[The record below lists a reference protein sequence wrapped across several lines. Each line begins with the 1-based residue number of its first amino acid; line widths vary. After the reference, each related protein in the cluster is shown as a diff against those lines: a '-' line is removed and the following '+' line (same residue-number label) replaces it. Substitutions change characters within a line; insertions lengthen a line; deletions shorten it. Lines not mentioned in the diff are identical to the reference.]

1 MSSNIKSKPSA
12 KESPTEP
19 FKRAVTGC
27 MRAIA
32 RKPDLEVG
40 FAAERPGFVGG
51 KARLPEPARKLNATE
66 AAIVRGHADSI
77 ALKLACHDPNV
88 HRKLV
93 PGGQTARAVFEAVEQ
108 ARVEAI
114 GARRMSGVAKNLS
127 AMIDDR
133 FHRGKF
139 DEVSDRTDAPIEEA
153 LAMLVRERLT
163 GMTPPPA
170 ARRLVEL
177 WRPLLEDRA
186 GKNLNRLEKL
196 IENQARFGDVVHDLL
211 DDLDMGEDRSSE
223 ADEEEG
229 AEGEQDKRKDKSGE
243 DGEGEQSEDAE
254 SRVDDAEVSGEE
266 MSDTTAESSEALSAE
281 MSDDAEMGDS
291 EAPAEPRR
299 PRRHGANE
307 PRGPEYRPFTG
318 KFDEVTAAEDLCEP
332 EELERLRGYLDKQL
346 SHLQGV
352 VARLANRL
360 QRRLMAQQN
369 RAWEFDLE
377 EGLLDPARLSRVIID
392 PLHALSFKREKDTK
406 FRDTVVTLL
415 LDNSGSMRGR
425 PITVAA
431 TCADI
436 LARTLERC
444 GVKVEILGFTTR
456 AWKGGQS
463 REAWLASG
471 KPPNPGRLNDLR
483 HIIYKSADAPWRRAR
498 KNLGLMMREGLLKEN
513 IDGEALDWAHKR
525 LLARSEQRR
534 ILMMISDGAPVDDST
549 LSVNPGNYLERHLRW
564 VIEEIET
571 RSPVELI
578 AIGIG
583 HDVTRYYRRAV
594 TIVDAEELGGAMTDK
609 LAELFDEHATEADD
623 QRVPVRKPD
632 RWSRA
637 SATFLDPPD
646 PRRA

>member
-1 MSSNIKSKPSA
+1 MSSNSKPKA
-12 KESPTEP
+12 QQKESPTEP
-19 FKRAVTGC
+19 FKRAVAGC
-27 MRAIA
+27 LRAIA
-32 RKPDLEVG
+32 RKAELDIS
-40 FAAERPGFVGG
+40 FAAERPGLVGG
-51 KARLPEPARKLNATE
+51 KVRLPEPARKLTRAE
-66 AAIVRGHADSI
+66 AAIVRGNADAV
-77 ALKLACHDPNV
+77 ALKLACHDPSV
-88 HRKLV
+88 HRRLV
-93 PGGQTARAVFEAVEQ
+93 PGGQQARAVFDAVEQ

-114 GARRMSGVAKNLS
+114 GARRMLGVKNNLT

-139 DEVSDRTDAPIEEA
+139 DEVTDRADAPIEEA
-153 LAMLVRERLT
+153 VAMMVRERLT
-163 GMTPPPA
+163 GQAPPA
-170 ARRLVEL
+170 AAKKLVDL
-177 WRPLLEDRA
+177 WRPFIEDRA
-186 GKNLNRLEKL
+186 GRGLDKLERLLEDQRK
-196 IENQARFGDVVHDLL
+196 FGDAIHDLL
-211 DDLDMGEDRSSE
+211 DSLDMGEDRSSS
-223 ADEEEG
+223 DEEE
-229 AEGEQDKRKDKSGE
+229 EGEEGDQDRRKDETGE
-243 DGEGEQSEDAE
+243 KGESADSEDMEKMSMEDAAPPPDSAE
-254 SRVDDAEVSGEE
+254 SAEESVDSP
-266 MSDTTAESSEALSAE
+266 SAD
-281 MSDDAEMGDS
+281 MADDSEMGES
-291 EAPAEPRR
+291 ETAAEPWR
-299 PRRHGANE
+299 PRNRPNE
-307 PRGPEYRPFTG
+307 PRGPDYRPFTMR
-318 KFDEVTAAEDLCEP
+318 FDETIPAEELCEP
-332 EELERLRGYLDKQL
+332 EELDRLRGYLDKQL
-346 SHLQGV
+346 SSLQGV

-369 RAWEFDLE
+369 RAWDFDLE
-377 EGLLDPARLSRVIID
+377 EGLLDPARLPRIVID
-392 PLHALSFKREKDTK
+392 PLHALSFKQEKDTK

-463 REAWLASG
+463 RESWLAAG
-471 KPPNPGRLNDLR
+471 KTANPGRLNDLR

-525 LLARSEQRR
+525 LLARTEQRK

-564 VIEEIET
+564 IIDEIEN

-594 TIVDAEELGGAMTDK
+594 TIVDAEELGGAMTEK
-609 LAELFDEHATEADD
+609 LAELFEEHAAEDA
-623 QRVPVRKPD
+623 RGASRRPKRKLH
-632 RWSRA
+632 S
-637 SATFLDPPD
+637 
-646 PRRA
+646 

>member
-1 MSSNIKSKPSA
+1 MASNIKA
-12 KESPTEP
+12 KTAVKEAPNEP
-19 FKRAVTGC
+19 FKRAVAGC
-27 MRAIA
+27 LRAIA
-32 RKPDLEVG
+32 RKAELEISY
-40 FAAERPGFVGG
+40 AAERPGLISG
-51 KARLPEPARKLNATE
+51 KVRLPEPPRKLGKQE
-66 AAIVRGHADSI
+66 VAIVRGHADSI
-77 ALKLACHDPNV
+77 ALKLACHDPAV
-88 HRKLV
+88 HRKQA
-93 PGGQTARAVFEAVEQ
+93 PGGQQARAVFDAVEQ

-114 GARRMSGVAKNLS
+114 GARRMAGVKQNLA

-133 FHRGKF
+133 FHRSKF
-139 DEVSDRTDAPIEEA
+139 DEVTDRADAPIEEA
-153 LAMLVRERLT
+153 LAMMVRERLT
-163 GMTPPPA
+163 GAPPPA
-170 ARRLVEL
+170 GARKLVEL
-177 WRPLLEDRA
+177 WRPVIEDRA
-186 GKNLNRLEKL
+186 GRNLDRLEEL
-196 IENQARFGDVVHDLL
+196 LEDQRRFGDAVHDLL
-211 DDLDMGEDRSSE
+211 DSLDMSDDRSSDQDEDEDGE
-223 ADEEEG
+223 AGDQDSQPDSG
-229 AEGEQDKRKDKSGE
+229 KDGEQDDSG
-243 DGEGEQSEDAE
+243 DMQRAGEE
-254 SRVDDAEVSGEE
+254 AEVS
-266 MSDTTAESSEALSAE
+266 AEDNPDASAEAVDAPSAE
-281 MSDDAEMGDS
+281 MTDDSDMGDS
-291 EAPAEPRR
+291 EAPAEPWR
-299 PRRHGANE
+299 PRQHGANE
-307 PRGPEYRPFTG
+307 PRGPDYRPFVG
-318 KFDEVTAAEDLCEP
+318 KFDEMIAAEDLCEA

-360 QRRLMAQQN
+360 QRRLMAKQN

-377 EGLLDPARLSRVIID
+377 EGQLDPARLSRIIID
-392 PLHALSFKREKDTK
+392 PMHPLSFKQEKDTN

-463 REAWLASG
+463 REAWLAAG
-471 KPPNPGRLNDLR
+471 KPAAPGRLNDLR

-525 LLARSEQRR
+525 LLARTEQRR

-549 LSVNPGNYLERHLRW
+549 LSVNPGNYLERHLRYI
-564 VIEEIET
+564 IEEIET

-609 LAELFDEHATEADD
+609 LAELFEENAAPE
-623 QRVPVRKPD
+623 
-632 RWSRA
+632 
-637 SATFLDPPD
+637 
-646 PRRA
+646 PRRAPVRRRVLH

>member
-1 MSSNIKSKPSA
+1 MSTNNKIKA
-12 KESPTEP
+12 SPKDSPVDP
-19 FKRAVTGC
+19 FKRAVSGC
-27 MRAIA
+27 LRAIA

-40 FAAERPGFVGG
+40 FAAERPGVVGG
-51 KARLPEPARKLNATE
+51 KARLPEPPRKLSAAD

-77 ALKLACHDPNV
+77 ALKLACHDPKV

-93 PGGQTARAVFEAVEQ
+93 PGGQQARAVFDAVEQ

-114 GARRMSGVAKNLS
+114 GARRMTGVANNLA
-127 AMIDDR
+127 AMLDDR

-139 DEVSDRTDAPIEEA
+139 DEVSDRADAPIEEA
-153 LAMLVRERLT
+153 LALIVRERLT
-163 GMTPPPA
+163 GMSPPA
-170 ARRLVEL
+170 AAARLVDL
-177 WRPLLEDRA
+177 WRPLIENRA
-186 GKNLNRLEKL
+186 GRALDRLARL

-211 DDLDMGEDRSSE
+211 DSLDMGEDRSSE
-223 ADEEEG
+223 ADEDEADQGDEQRQKELSGKEGEG
-229 AEGEQDKRKDKSGE
+229 AE
-243 DGEGEQSEDAE
+243 SEDAK
-254 SRVDDAEVSGEE
+254 AEVDEAELSGEE
-266 MSDTTAESSEALSAE
+266 MSDTTAEAAEALSAE

-299 PRRHGANE
+299 PRRHGLNE
-307 PRGPEYRPFTG
+307 PRGPDYRPFIA
-318 KFDEVTAAEDLCEP
+318 KFDEVVAAEDLCEA
-332 EELERLRGYLDKQL
+332 EELDRLRGYLDKQL

-369 RAWEFDLE
+369 RSWEFDLE
-377 EGLLDPARLSRVIID
+377 EGVLDPARLSRVVLD
-392 PLHALSFKREKDTK
+392 PLHPLSFKHEKEMN

-463 REAWLASG
+463 REAWLAAG
-471 KPPNPGRLNDLR
+471 KPANPGRLNDIR
-483 HIIYKSADAPWRRAR
+483 HIIYKSADMPWRRAR
-498 KNLGLMMREGLLKEN
+498 RNLGLMMREGLLKEN

-525 LLARSEQRR
+525 LLGRSEQRK

-564 VIEEIET
+564 IIEEIEQ

-594 TIVDAEELGGAMTDK
+594 TIVDAEELGGAMTEK
-609 LAELFDEHATEADD
+609 LAELFDQNALLEQGKAPT
-623 QRVPVRKPD
+623 RRP
-632 RWSRA
+632 A
-637 SATFLDPPD
+637 SMRQGF
-646 PRRA
+646 